1 MLATVNE
8 HPARVR
14 TLCIPAD
21 CSMRQAESR
30 LLAATTSTR
39 IADLAR
45 QQAFASRLVAAFE
58 QGDLERVDSLVQPF
72 LDATIATIAQER
84 REPHHSLLPR
94 TVRSIRNRI
103 IENLGRTETVAELA
117 RVSGTSARSASRL
130 FKMRLLVSI
139 HKFRLCARISA
150 ATQRLLAGDTV
161 TTTSLALGF
170 VDDSHLTKHFKR
182 MLGVSPSA
190 YAKAVVR
197 LSCRALQP
205 TRRGEPLGGLVARD

>member
-58 QGDLERVDSLVQPF
+58 QGDMERVDSLVQPF
-72 LDATIATIAQER
+72 LDATIATIPKSAESR
-84 REPHHSLLPR
+84 TTRFYLEPF
-94 TVRSIRNRI
+94 
-103 IENLGRTETVAELA
+103 A
-117 RVSGTSARSASRL
+117 AS
-130 FKMRLLVSI
+130 VTGSS
-139 HKFRLCARISA
+139 RISDVLK
-150 ATQRLLAGDTV
+150 Q
-161 TTTSLALGF
+161 
-170 VDDSHLTKHFKR
+170 
-182 MLGVSPSA
+182 
-190 YAKAVVR
+190 
-197 LSCRALQP
+197 
-205 TRRGEPLGGLVARD
+205 